1 MIRIAIMYPNK
12 PGAEFDNHYY
22 RSFHLDLVREKYSPF
37 GLKGIELD
45 QAKITDGPHK
55 APYFAIG
62 YLFFESTQDFMA
74 AYKATGDAVMADVE
88 NFTNVE
94 PVIQVSQYTQFL

>member
-12 PGAEFDNHYY
+12 PGAEFNSNYY
-22 RSFHLDLVREKYSPF
+22 RSFHLDLVREKYTPF

-45 QAKITDGPHK
+45 QAKITDGLHK

-62 YLFFESTQDFMA
+62 YLFFESTQAFMA
-74 AYKATGDAVMADVE
+74 AYKATGAEVMADME

>member
-12 PGAEFDNHYY
+12 PGAEFNSNYY
-22 RSFHLDLVREKYSPF
+22 RSFHLDLVREKYTPF

-45 QAKITDGPHK
+45 QAKITDGLHK

-62 YLFFESTQDFMA
+62 YLFFESTQVFMA
-74 AYKATGDAVMADVE
+74 AYKATGAEVMADME